1 MASDQQV
8 SAQHILQAVVRLKRE
23 GSQRVLEHL
32 ESVEGELASYFME
45 ELSMIHQRILD
56 LGAPAR
62 RGQLLLRRIEALTL
76 VCIGAL
82 RESHYQLWR
91 EDQADGTLAQ
101 LDPTLNSPTP
111 SPPSADGH
119 TPSKP

>member
-62 RGQLLLRRIEALTL
+62 RGQLLLRRI
-76 VCIGAL
+76 
-82 RESHYQLWR
+82 
-91 EDQADGTLAQ
+91 
-101 LDPTLNSPTP
+101 
-111 SPPSADGH
+111 
-119 TPSKP
+119 